1 MESKQP
7 IVNEETE
14 CCPKFEPE
22 RWDEKTLEWKNK
34 KFVKGSVCTFM
45 YMPLNFGAVMRKL
58 DTKNTKFRCIHA
70 TGRNGTVRSYF
81 CLENGCLSGCGP
93 RSGRT

>member
-7 IVNEETE
+7 NVNEETE

-45 YMPLNFGAVMRKL
+45 
-58 DTKNTKFRCIHA
+58 
-70 TGRNGTVRSYF
+70 
-81 CLENGCLSGCGP
+81 
-93 RSGRT
+93 